1 MLLMEK
7 FIAGSDDD
15 MPIGASVVAGF
26 DDNKDFVVEFEFND
40 YENPE
45 RDYLIR
51 ATVEMDEAREM
62 AGRIQKSVLDLPDL
76 LQQNFPKE
84 PKTLPGISDME
95 KTFQEILDF
104 LLDNGAHYTL
114 KRAKSF
120 AV

>member
-1 MLLMEK
+1 MEK

-26 DDNKDFVVEFEFND
+26 DDNKD
-40 YENPE
+40 
-45 RDYLIR
+45 
-51 ATVEMDEAREM
+51 MDEAREM
-62 AGRIQKSVLDLPDL
+62 AGRMEKSVLDLPDL